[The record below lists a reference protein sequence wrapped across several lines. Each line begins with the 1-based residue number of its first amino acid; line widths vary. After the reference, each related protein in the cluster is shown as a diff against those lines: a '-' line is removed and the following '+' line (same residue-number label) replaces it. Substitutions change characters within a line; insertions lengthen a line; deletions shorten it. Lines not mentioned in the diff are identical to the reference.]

1 MIEIDGRHLV
11 TRRQRDDR
19 GAVGRVE
26 CIRQNDEA
34 AARFARQCGEDRFD
48 FVFAMNR
55 SSAHLNAG
63 RGTGRLDRRHVELHG
78 GRRCRIEQNRHAH
91 GVWRNLLQQLD
102 PFAALRR
109 IVDREAGKVSTRSRE
124 VRGETAGNRISDI
137 HEHDRNGLRLAGQR
151 GDPTPGGSI
160 AEAYSQA
167 LGYSH
172 GFEFQ
177 KAVRAKDPDFFERD
191 RLARIK
197 LLEKFGVSWESEWKE
212 IVEAFNRME
221 AGFSERYKEMS
232 RLPEA

>member
-1 MIEIDGRHLV
+1 MCAIAYYL
-11 TRRQRDDR
+11 
-19 GAVGRVE
+19 
-26 CIRQNDEA
+26 
-34 AARFARQCGEDRFD
+34 
-48 FVFAMNR
+48 
-55 SSAHLNAG
+55 
-63 RGTGRLDRRHVELHG
+63 
-78 GRRCRIEQNRHAH
+78 
-91 GVWRNLLQQLD
+91 
-102 PFAALRR
+102 
-109 IVDREAGKVSTRSRE
+109 
-124 VRGETAGNRISDI
+124 
-137 HEHDRNGLRLAGQR
+137 